1 MITLP
6 ILFVVVYAISIV
18 IFFVIPKKAF
28 ISFIKRDM
36 DKDFDVNN
44 LKKVNP
50 YALNYYRIVLLGAA
64 IVAALIT
71 FILKV
76 IFY

>member
-6 ILFVVVYAISIV
+6 ILFVVVYAICILV
-18 IFFVIPKKAF
+18 LFVVPKKAF
-28 ISFIKRDM
+28 ISLIKRDM
-36 DKDFDVNN
+36 DKDFDVHN
-44 LKKVNP
+44 LKKINP
-50 YALNYYRIVLLGAA
+50 YALNYYRIVLGGAA
-64 IVAALIT
+64 IIAALIT